1 MEPRKDGTKERWN
14 QGKMEQCMQGRME
27 PGKNE
32 TWNQGREEPRKMAAM
47 EGWNQVNMEPKKNG
61 IKKKMESRKN
71 WNP

>member
-1 MEPRKDGTKERWN
+1 
-14 QGKMEQCMQGRME
+14 MQGRME